1 MNIIDKIIASG
12 NEDFID
18 LVIGIYKNADTLK
31 AMNIL
36 NLPIREK
43 LEIILDVIKWN
54 KGYCGR
60 KWTFVNETHNRD
72 NTKFIIIS
80 VTNVAK

>member
-1 MNIIDKIIASG
+1 MNIIASG
-12 NEDFID
+12 NEYLID
-18 LVIGIYKNADTLK
+18 LAIGIYKNADTLK

-54 KGYCGR
+54 KG
-60 KWTFVNETHNRD
+60 
-72 NTKFIIIS
+72 
-80 VTNVAK
+80 

>member
-1 MNIIDKIIASG
+1 MNIIASG

-18 LVIGIYKNADTLK
+18 LAIGIYKNADTLK

-36 NLPIREK
+36 NLPVEEK

-54 KGYCGR
+54 KG
-60 KWTFVNETHNRD
+60 
-72 NTKFIIIS
+72 
-80 VTNVAK
+80 